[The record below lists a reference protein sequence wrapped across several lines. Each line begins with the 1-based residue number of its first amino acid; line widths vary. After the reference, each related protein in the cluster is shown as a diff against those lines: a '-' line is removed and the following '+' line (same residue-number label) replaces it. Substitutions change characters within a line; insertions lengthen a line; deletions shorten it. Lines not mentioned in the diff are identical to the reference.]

1 MYVAAAAMFLQKGTH
16 NNTYRKEAELESSQG
31 SLGAGGDG
39 EKEHRKQRWLTRNID
54 RKGVVKRKK
63 WKEWG

>member
-39 EKEHRKQRWLTRNID
+39 EKETGNKGGWQEILTE
-54 RKGVVKRKK
+54 
-63 WKEWG
+63 KEL

>member
-16 NNTYRKEAELESSQG
+16 NNTYRKEESSQG

-54 RKGVVKRKK
+54 RERVVKRKK